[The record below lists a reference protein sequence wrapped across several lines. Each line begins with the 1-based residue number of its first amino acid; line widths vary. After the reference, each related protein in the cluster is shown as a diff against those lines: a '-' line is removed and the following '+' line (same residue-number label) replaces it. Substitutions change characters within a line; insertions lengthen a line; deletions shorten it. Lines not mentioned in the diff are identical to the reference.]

1 MAHQGERS
9 TALAPFFPSP
19 GHLAWPPRLATLP
32 SLSDPLQ
39 PVDQQGLTWTTPL
52 APLQRE
58 LTCRTSLAVPRLLYL
73 ACCTKHAA
81 GQHLEIQAL
90 RSPLASGLNLLN
102 GAGGPDSTPG
112 INAHKAPAANR
123 HPSSRRWPRRPPRRC
138 TPNPVPSEAPFTP
151 TALFRHPPCPCP
163 YLTPPALSSAPW

>member
-58 LTCRTSLAVPRLLYL
+58 LTCRTSLAVQSMQRVSTLRSRPCDRRSLPASIFSTAQAALTPL
-73 ACCTKHAA
+73 QGSTPTRHLQPTGTPPAAA
-81 GQHLEIQAL
+81 GL
-90 RSPLASGLNLLN
+90 
-102 GAGGPDSTPG
+102 D
-112 INAHKAPAANR
+112 AHRAAAPR
-123 HPSSRRWPRRPPRRC
+123 
-138 TPNPVPSEAPFTP
+138 TPVPSEAPFTP